1 MLYNEQIQMD
11 ESMRLVVCP
20 RCENEQFS
28 KLAKYCRICGLPLY
42 NYCTDEHCEEN
53 NPANA
58 RFCETCGSPT
68 IFNTLNI
75 LRPYNEV
82 NPSVSA
88 PEVTP
93 TQEDSFDVP
102 DDELPF

>member
-28 KLAKYCRICGLPLY
+28 KQAKYCRICGLPLY
-42 NYCTDEHCEEN
+42 NYCTDERCEVEN
-53 NPANA
+53 PENA
-58 RFCETCGSPT
+58 RFCETCGAPT

-88 PEVTP
+88 SVITP
-93 TQEDSFDVP
+93 VQENTFDVS